1 MENIFNFSAVT
12 ADGVEVVAK
21 VKPNGKYF
29 NGQVFINGKLW
40 FNFSWTDFLGALGAV
55 TDVLHKI
62 KFD

>member
-1 MENIFNFSAVT
+1 MENSFNFSRTT

-21 VKPNGKYF
+21 VKPNGEYF

-40 FNFSWTDFLGALGAV
+40 FNFSWTDFLGALNPV
-55 TDVLHKI
+55 VDVLHKI

>member
-1 MENIFNFSAVT
+1 MDNIFNFSRET
-12 ADGVEVVAK
+12 ADGVKVTAE

-29 NGQVFINGKLW
+29 IGHIFINGKLW
-40 FNFSWTDFLGALGAV
+40 FSFSWTDFLGALGAV

>member
-1 MENIFNFSAVT
+1 MDNNFYFSETT
-12 ADGVEVVAK
+12 ADGVEVIAK
-21 VKPNGKYF
+21 VKPNGKYY

-40 FNFSWTDFLGALGAV
+40 VSFSWTDFLGALGAV